1 MRRLVYAA
9 VLLLAPASASA
20 QGAKANALTPAE
32 VREGWLL
39 LFDGKTPFGWDVE
52 GEAAGENGALV
63 FGGKKTT
70 LATLNTQFSS
80 FELRLESRCEGAA
93 NGKLVFLRG
102 NAITP
107 YTLERSPAGNPGWDT
122 FKIKVVFDPAQMTET
137 QEIEAVTA
145 GGNNISG
152 KGSGQGG
159 VARPTQ
165 LRIEAPK
172 GSRVLLR
179 NVKLL
184 PLELKSIFN
193 GKDLTGWKE
202 YPGKKSKFTVNDKG
216 ELNVKNGPGDLQ
228 TEGKWQNFVLQL
240 ECISNGKH
248 LNSGVFFRCRA
259 GEYQNGYEAQ
269 IRNEFTAEPK
279 QTYKV
284 EVCEPDTG
292 KVTVKQIKSP
302 AVDYG
307 TGAIYRRMPARL
319 QASKDGEWFT
329 LTVVAQGKHFAT
341 WVNGVQVVD
350 WTDCRPLSDNAR
362 KGSCLN
368 AGHISLQGHDP
379 TTDLSFRNFRIIELP
394 ASGR

>member
-1 MRRLVYAA
+1 MRPLVCAA
-9 VLLLAPASASA
+9 LLLLAPASASA
-20 QGAKANALTPAE
+20 QGAKANALTAAE
-32 VREGWLL
+32 VRDGWLL

-52 GEAAGENGALV
+52 GEAAVENGALV

-70 LATLNTQFSS
+70 VATLNTQFSS
-80 FELRLESRCEGAA
+80 FELRLETRCEGAE
-93 NGKLVFLRG
+93 NGKLIVRRG
-102 NAITP
+102 NASNSFA
-107 YTLERSPAGNPGWDT
+107 LERSPAGNPGWDT
-122 FKIKVVFDPAQMTET
+122 RTLKVVFDPAQMTET
-137 QEIEAVTA
+137 SEFAAMTA
-145 GGNNISG
+145 GGGNV
-152 KGSGQGG
+152 SGQGSSQG
-159 VARPTQ
+159 VSGSAR

-172 GSRVLLR
+172 GTRVLLR
-179 NVKLL
+179 NVKLR

-193 GKDLTGWKE
+193 GKDLTGWKVF
-202 YPGKKSKFTVNDKG
+202 PGKKSKFTVNAKG
-216 ELNVKNGPGDLQ
+216 ELNVKDGPGDLQ
-228 TEGKWQNFVLQL
+228 TEGKYKDFVLQL

-284 EVCEPDTG
+284 EVCDPNTG
-292 KVTVKQIKSP
+292 QVTVKQIKSP

-329 LTVVAQGKHFAT
+329 MTVVAQGKHFAT
-341 WVNGVQVVD
+341 WVNGIPIVD

-362 KGSCLN
+362 KGCCLN
-368 AGHISLQGHDP
+368 PGHISLQGHDT
-379 TTDLSFRNFRIIELP
+379 TTDLSFRNFRIAELP